1 MANGTNGNG
10 ETRQTVAQ
18 LAKEVVAQKTSIE
31 VLRNEVKSVAN
42 VNEKLDNTIDK
53 LTDISSSIKSMLA
66 VHEEKLSKNEEVDKA
81 IFTLLENRRK
91 ESENK
96 FEDLHSRL
104 NKSVVNLREEVE
116 LSEKRLMCEIK
127 QLNLNLG
134 NRVGMLEK
142 YRWMII
148 GGAIIVGLWG
158 PEMIER
164 GWLPWQN
171 SLTNMIVY
179 YIMFT
184 YEWLHRFRL
193 YQ

>member
-10 ETRQTVAQ
+10 ETRKTVAQ

-127 QLNLNLG
+127 QLNINLG
-134 NRVGMLEK
+134 DRVGVLEK
-142 YRWMII
+142 YRWMIV
-148 GGAIIVGLWG
+148 GGAIIIGLWG
-158 PEMIER
+158 PEMIEK
-164 GWLPWQN
+164 GWLPW
-171 SLTNMIVY
+171 
-179 YIMFT
+179 
-184 YEWLHRFRL
+184 
-193 YQ
+193 